1 MFFVFF
7 FIIFLLVEINPIP
20 VADSCITTYS
30 FLRGGTPMMKDKGS
44 KLLMDLF
51 VHIINYQVS
60 IVQFK
65 TYVSIMNVE
74 LDSHSDSTVVGHRVY
89 VLDYTSWKV
98 SVSGFINELEKQI
111 LVEVVNDMIIYDCEK
126 TG

>member
-1 MFFVFF
+1 
-7 FIIFLLVEINPIP
+7 
-20 VADSCITTYS
+20 
-30 FLRGGTPMMKDKGS
+30 MMKDKGS

-89 VLDYTSWKV
+89 VLDYTS
-98 SVSGFINELEKQI
+98 
-111 LVEVVNDMIIYDCEK
+111 
-126 TG
+126 